1 MNYNL
6 FPSPE
11 FKASWKTD
19 TRSKDLKKQTNK
31 QNPLLWTK
39 HGVEDKISRCSQRAL
54 LRFLTDQLGRLTQ
67 AAPGCT
73 GPLQDTPAG
82 QSTCCVSEN
91 RPESSLRDD
100 LTGAEPYSPTSLCQ
114 THSANSILLF
124 PKGEKMCW
132 GHGEWHCMCQAFLP
146 KEKWWVGNTWS
157 YEQLFVHSTQGIS
170 SWGARNKR
178 RW

>member
-73 GPLQDTPAG
+73 AGHPCRAVHLLRFREQTRKQPQRWFDRGWAIQSHFPLPNSFSKQ
-82 QSTCCVSEN
+82 
-91 RPESSLRDD
+91 
-100 LTGAEPYSPTSLCQ
+100 YTSLPQ
-114 THSANSILLF
+114 RRENVLGAWGVALYVPSF
-124 PKGEKMCW
+124 PSQGKVMSGEHVVLRTIVC
-132 GHGEWHCMCQAFLP
+132 
-146 KEKWWVGNTWS
+146 S
-157 YEQLFVHSTQGIS
+157 
-170 SWGARNKR
+170 
-178 RW
+178 